1 MVELAKPHQS
11 WGVYP
16 EECREIP
23 SSRPTPRSQCI
34 RLVFSVLSCTEVS
47 AGLFT
52 PDKSKEWTPSTSD
65 ASGESWVSPGN
76 NTSPTMKSLN
86 GLESPACSAYWQRE
100 DFAGFVML
108 PAWRT
113 EGYQNIC
120 CMVNSPLAQDPLV
133 DQLSGIKMSANA
145 TSGLAILHLPTLKP
159 WLLTE
164 MFGGWPQNLQRSK

>member
-1 MVELAKPHQS
+1 MIFIAENKVCPYIGLVIWS
-11 WGVYP
+11 S
-16 EECREIP
+16 

-34 RLVFSVLSCTEVS
+34 RLVFSVLSCMEVS

-52 PDKSKEWTPSTSD
+52 PDKSKDWTPSTSD

-100 DFAGFVML
+100 DFAGLAML

-113 EGYQNIC
+113 EGYQKIC

-164 MFGGWPQNLQRSK
+164 MCGGWPQNLQRSK